1 MAEAHRGQPAPRAHT
16 IIIKIMNHSNW
27 SLLPPRAHMCHIA
40 ITLVVYIMHQC
51 SRRPCLFFILYNER
65 ERAYSFF
72 IRSPIAMH
80 CRRVARAPEHKGG
93 PFCRALNAVN
103 QKSGGKRVAI
113 LYHGMRYK
121 FGYACTKKGDR
132 KIKCV

>member
-65 ERAYSFF
+65 ERESVFIFYSLTYSDALSARCQGTRTQGRPFLSRTECSQSKIWGKTSCYIISWYALEIW
-72 IRSPIAMH
+72 IRLH
-80 CRRVARAPEHKGG
+80 HKKRG
-93 PFCRALNAVN
+93 P
-103 QKSGGKRVAI
+103 
-113 LYHGMRYK
+113 
-121 FGYACTKKGDR
+121 
-132 KIKCV
+132 